1 LLFLLNSKPT
11 VHFLNLLCEFGVEDI
26 KILAVFFIK
35 TNERVFNSVVKLGD
49 FTQNDLRSLQDCL
62 DFFLGRHRVKEV
74 HVR

>member
-74 HVR
+74 HVC